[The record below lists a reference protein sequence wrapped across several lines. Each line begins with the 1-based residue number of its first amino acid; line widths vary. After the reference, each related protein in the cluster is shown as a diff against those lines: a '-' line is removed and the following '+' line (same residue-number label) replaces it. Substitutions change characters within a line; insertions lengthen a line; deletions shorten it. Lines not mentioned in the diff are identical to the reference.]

1 MILGTYFHSQN
12 VDKHKKGKTVT
23 LSFPKFVDFY
33 HVSVPGEL
41 KISETLFTI
50 YLTKILINNRKRVFY
65 LYQKQKR

>member
-12 VDKHKKGKTVT
+12 VDRHKKGKIVT
-23 LSFPKFVDFY
+23 LSFAKFVDCY

-41 KISETLFTI
+41 KISETLFTM

>member
-12 VDKHKKGKTVT
+12 VDKHKKGKIVT
-23 LSFPKFVDFY
+23 LSFAKSVDFY

-41 KISETLFTI
+41 KISETLFTM

>member
-12 VDKHKKGKTVT
+12 VDKHKKGKIVT

>member
-12 VDKHKKGKTVT
+12 VDKHKKGKIVT
-23 LSFPKFVDFY
+23 LPFPKFVDFY

-41 KISETLFTI
+41 KISETLFTM